1 MDNPQMKNYY
11 YNLIAMLIM
20 AFSSL
25 SYSGDPL
32 FAPDYPRVESPGP
45 SNYKTRWTLAN
56 YTNIGGVH
64 ASSSAAYDSIGC
76 TQYPTSPYCSSPFI
90 IYSTG
95 CSGTCPAGKTLV
107 CSSSWIPGICNPGE
121 EPCPNGGH
129 LDNTAT
135 MCTEVPWGEGPD
147 PVECTAGQTM
157 TGCAPGETGGTV
169 MSGGCIYA
177 ATNVSNQWAV
187 NGVQSRCGEWTNTGF
202 NVTPADASL
211 QTASAPDLDNLKPLD
226 ASNPASPPGIEIPAD
241 QFQDPQNGNDVDPLI
256 DANLPDPDPENPQ
269 IDVSKL
275 AKESTMISGVNKLI
289 TASQNV
295 VTAVNNGMRQL
306 YNKSQEQ
313 LNALLAASTKLST
326 IDGSVKGVGTAVTG
340 VGTAVTGLSGG
351 ISDVK
356 DSVDKIT
363 EQPTN
368 PDEEIEEQEKEMGLI
383 QPVAIDST
391 ASCPADLS
399 FSVLGY
405 PMAFSFGLVCDGA
418 NMLRPLILSIAWLS
432 AGVIFIG
439 GVRNG

>member
-1 MDNPQMKNYY
+1 
-11 YNLIAMLIM
+11 
-20 AFSSL
+20 
-25 SYSGDPL
+25 
-32 FAPDYPRVESPGP
+32 
-45 SNYKTRWTLAN
+45 
-56 YTNIGGVH
+56 
-64 ASSSAAYDSIGC
+64 
-76 TQYPTSPYCSSPFI
+76 
-90 IYSTG
+90 
-95 CSGTCPAGKTLV
+95 
-107 CSSSWIPGICNPGE
+107 
-121 EPCPNGGH
+121 
-129 LDNTAT
+129 
-135 MCTEVPWGEGPD
+135 
-147 PVECTAGQTM
+147 
-157 TGCAPGETGGTV
+157 
-169 MSGGCIYA
+169 
-177 ATNVSNQWAV
+177 
-187 NGVQSRCGEWTNTGF
+187 
-202 NVTPADASL
+202 
-211 QTASAPDLDNLKPLD
+211 
-226 ASNPASPPGIEIPAD
+226 
-241 QFQDPQNGNDVDPLI
+241 
-256 DANLPDPDPENPQ
+256 
-269 IDVSKL
+269 
-275 AKESTMISGVNKLI
+275 MISGVNKLI

>member
-1 MDNPQMKNYY
+1 MKKYY
-11 YNLIAMLIM
+11 YNLTAMLIM

-25 SYSGDPL
+25 AYSADPL
-32 FAPDYPRVESPGP
+32 YAPDYADPGGCVNPGP
-45 SNYKTRWTLAN
+45 NPFLGWNPMPSAYIGTSNDGLYCAW
-56 YTNIGGVH
+56 I
-64 ASSSAAYDSIGC
+64 SSACGAPTVGWTAALC
-76 TQYPTSPYCSSPFI
+76 TGPIPNNPSCPY
-90 IYSTG
+90 
-95 CSGTCPAGKTLV
+95 
-107 CSSSWIPGICNPGE
+107 
-121 EPCPNGGH
+121 GGH
-129 LDNTAT
+129 TTAAQPQT
-135 MCTEVPWGEGPD
+135 CTEVPWNNPQN
-147 PVECTAGQTM
+147 PTTCTSGQTVSM
-157 TGCAPGETGGTV
+157 CAPG
-169 MSGGCIYA
+169 SGDSGSTLVIYNGCVYA
-177 ATNVSNQWAV
+177 PSNVSNQWAV
-187 NGVQSRCGEWTNTGF
+187 EGVPSRCGEWSNTGF
-202 NVTPADASL
+202 VVDAAQDSDKTEAQIPDAADITPVD
-211 QTASAPDLDNLKPLD
+211 TV
-226 ASNPASPPGIEIPAD
+226 PAGPPGIVLPGD
-241 QFQDPQNGNDVDPLI
+241 DFQDPQNGNDVDPLI
-256 DANLPDPDPENPQ
+256 DANLPDPDPANPQ

-275 AKESTMISGVNKLI
+275 AKETTLIAGVNKLI
-289 TASQNV
+289 AASQNV

-383 QPVAIDST
+383 QPVSIDST